1 MEDFSAYC
9 HKYYDSEDDDNV
21 CHMLTD
27 SEDDTCDDYM
37 ECEECP
43 WFYADDD

>member
-1 MEDFSAYC
+1 MADFSAYC
-9 HKYYDSEDDDNV
+9 HKYYDSEDDD
-21 CHMLTD
+21 MFTD

-37 ECEECP
+37 ECDECP